1 MRPLSRY
8 GKIARKAKLV
18 LCVSA
23 PLALLAALPGCG
35 GGGAG
40 SGTPPPPPPAVTIT
54 LTPPTA
60 NVLLGKT
67 LQLSATVSGA
77 ANTAVTWTVN
87 GISGASNSLGA
98 ISAAGLY
105 TAPADLP
112 SPALVQI
119 TATSVSAPAVSA
131 SAQVTITSDIA
142 IAVSQPIASVELGA
156 RQAFSA
162 TVSSAG
168 LPDTSIRWS
177 LTGGACPTAC
187 GTVDAGGNYIA
198 PQILPVAAS
207 VTLTAQS
214 VADPAK
220 QANIL
225 VLIVSHFALQLSAPG
240 ALSTSATSAL
250 VATLTPVPGSN
261 PSTVLSW
268 SVSGAGCTAAAC
280 GILSAV
286 TTQELGASTVG
297 GSDAESANYTA
308 PANAPAPNTVTVTVT
323 PLADPTKKAQAVIA
337 VQAGLEVTLSPI
349 SATLAIHHRETFSVQ
364 ANGGANTSVN
374 WSVNG
379 IPGGNATFG
388 QICAVGS
395 NPCAPVTTSTV
406 SQVDFLAPGA
416 LPLPNPVT
424 VQATSSADSSKS
436 ATAQVTILNHVI
448 VSVLPGSAILVAGAA
463 QPFTATVLGTT
474 NQSVVWQ
481 IQGSGC
487 AIAGSCGTINSAGT
501 FTAPGAPPSPNAFQ
515 VVAVSSDDT
524 TQSGAANITVTSGAN
539 LQALQPA
546 SVYAGGASG
555 FVLRVDGGGFLA
567 TSPGPGSAL
576 LIGGTSRTTNCLT
589 ATECT
594 AAVSAV
600 DVATPGDVTIQIQN
614 PDGTLSNILSL
625 VVVAPNSSGDT
636 IALTGAAPAAT
647 GIDITVV
654 QPTTA
659 GVSVPG
665 DDVDLNIAALGIFSV
680 GANTCSLGGN
690 PVVLTRPASGAA
702 SFDVCAFS
710 QSGLDTSM
718 SYTITGPGSG
728 PSDVAVIAQQPAG
741 LGIIHLTLQI
751 QSTAQPGS
759 RTLFIQNLNLDKT
772 AASGVFEVQ

>member
-1 MRPLSRY
+1 MAS
-8 GKIARKAKLV
+8 
-18 LCVSA
+18 
-23 PLALLAALPGCG
+23 LAALPGCA

-40 SGTPPPPPPAVTIT
+40 SGTPPPPPPAITIT

-60 NVLLGKT
+60 SVLLGKT

-77 ANTAVTWTVN
+77 TNTGVTWTVN
-87 GISGASNSLGA
+87 GVSGGSNSLGA

-112 SPALVQI
+112 SPARVQI
-119 TATSVSAPAVSA
+119 TATSVAAPTVSA
-131 SAQVTITSDIA
+131 NAQVTVTSDIA
-142 IAVSQPIASVELGA
+142 VAVSQPSASVELGA
-156 RQAFSA
+156 RQGFSA

-187 GTVDAGGNYIA
+187 GTVDTSGNYTA
-198 PQILPVAAS
+198 PQILPVATS

-214 VADPAK
+214 AADPAK

-225 VLIVSHFALQLSAPG
+225 VLIVSNFSLQLSAPG
-240 ALSTSATSAL
+240 ALSTSAMSAL

-268 SVSGAGCTAAAC
+268 SVSGSGCTALAC
-280 GILSAV
+280 GTLSAV
-286 TTQELGASTVG
+286 TTQELGASTIG
-297 GSDAESANYTA
+297 GSDEESANYTA

-323 PLADPTKKAQAVIA
+323 PLADPTKKAQAIIA
-337 VQAGLEVTLSPI
+337 VLAGLGVTLSPI

-364 ANGGANTSVN
+364 VNGGTNTSVN

-379 IPGGNATFG
+379 IPGGNAAFG

-395 NPCAPVTTSTV
+395 NPCMPVTASTGA
-406 SQVDFLAPGA
+406 QVDFLAPGA
-416 LPLPNPVT
+416 LPLPNPIT
-424 VQATSSADSSKS
+424 VQAASGADSSKF
-436 ATAQVTILNHVI
+436 ATAQVTMINHVV
-448 VSVLPGSAILVAGAA
+448 VSVLPGTAILAPGAV
-463 QPFTATVLGTT
+463 QPFAASVLGTT
-474 NQSVVWQ
+474 NESVVWQ
-481 IQGSGC
+481 IQGAGC
-487 AIAGSCGTINSAGT
+487 ATAGACGTIDSAGT
-501 FTAPGAPPSPNAFQ
+501 FTAPGAPPTPNNFQ
-515 VVAVSSDDT
+515 IVAVSSDDT
-524 TQSGAANITVTSGAN
+524 TQSGAANVTVTSGAN
-539 LQALQPA
+539 LQALHPA

-555 FVLRVDGGGFLA
+555 FIVRVDGGGFRA

-594 AAVSAV
+594 AAVSAA
-600 DVATPGDVTIQIQN
+600 DVAAPGDVTIQIQN

-625 VVVAPNSSGDT
+625 VVVAPSSSSGT
-636 IALTGAAPAAT
+636 IALTGAAPTAT
-647 GIDITVV
+647 GIDIIVV

-659 GVSVPG
+659 GASVPG
-665 DDVDLNIAALGIFSV
+665 DNVDLNIAALGIFSV
-680 GANTCSLGGN
+680 GTNTCSLGGN
-690 PVVLTRPASGAA
+690 PVVLTHPASGAA
-702 SFDVCAFS
+702 SFDICAFS

-718 SYTITGPGSG
+718 SYTITGPG
-728 PSDVAVIAQQPAG
+728 DVAVIAQQPAG
-741 LGIIHLTLQI
+741 LGIIHLTLQV
-751 QSTAQPGS
+751 QSAAQPGS